1 MANQIS
7 RRISSKGSEHVIEV
21 IWPRT
26 ELVELLG
33 VTHPIIQAPM
43 SGYVG
48 PALVAAVCNAGAL
61 GSLGCGPLPTQAV
74 RDQIEDIRRTTNQ
87 PFNLN
92 FFAHTAPH
100 IDAGTARRVGER
112 LTVYYDE
119 LGLGAVPE
127 AIDPLP
133 RFDEERLRLILDL
146 RPRVVSFHFGLPP
159 REMLTRIKQVGCVVL
174 SSATTVAEARAL
186 EAQGCDAIIAQ
197 GFEAGGHRGTFT
209 SGGGAGLIGTMALV
223 PQVVDAVR
231 VPVIAAGGIADGR
244 GIAAAFALGASG
256 VQLGTAFL
264 GCPEATVPDPYRQ
277 ALHRAADEDTRLTR
291 VFTGRPARALR
302 NRLIDEMGDA
312 ETLEFPVQLSLMQA
326 LFKANSDA
334 SRAGFL
340 PLWAGQAAPLI
351 RDLPAARLI
360 ETFVAECR
368 GRLPI
373 ISGSRSS
380 EHRVRSALA

>member
-1 MANQIS
+1 M
-7 RRISSKGSEHVIEV
+7 SSKGGEHDLEV
-21 IWPRT
+21 TWPCT
-26 ELVELLG
+26 ELVNLLG

-74 RDQIEDIRRTTNQ
+74 RAQIEEIRRSTNR

-92 FFAHTAPH
+92 FFAHAAPQ
-100 IDAGTARRVGER
+100 IEACVARRVGER
-112 LTVYYDE
+112 LAVYYDE

-127 AIDPLP
+127 PIDPLP
-133 RFDEERLRLILDL
+133 RFDEERLGLILDL

-159 REMLTRIKQVGCVVL
+159 REMLTRIKQAGCVVL

-186 EAQGCDAIIAQ
+186 EAQGADAVIAQ
-197 GFEAGGHRGTFT
+197 GVEAGGHRGTFS
-209 SGGGAGLIGTMALV
+209 SGGGAGLVGTMALV

-256 VQLGTAFL
+256 VQIGTSFL
-264 GCPEATVPDPYRQ
+264 GCPEAAISGSYRE

-312 ETLEFPVQLSLMQA
+312 EVLQFPVQLSLIQVLA
-326 LFKANSDA
+326 KANSDA
-334 SRAGFL
+334 SRADFQ
-340 PLWAGQAAPLI
+340 PHWAGQAASLI
-351 RDLPAARLI
+351 RDLPAERLI
-360 ETFVAECR
+360 ETFVAESR
-368 GRLPI
+368 DRLSTI
-373 ISGSRSS
+373 GGSRSS
-380 EHRVRSALA
+380 EHRADNNGHVTELL